1 MNKTFGQLSEGT
13 RFSLNNNVYIKIR
26 EVKITCC
33 KTVNAHLASDPNNRT
48 YIRPETTVIIN
59 G

>member
-1 MNKTFGQLSEGT
+1 MNKVFSQLSEGA
-13 RFSLNNNVYIKIR
+13 RFTLNGNNYIKIR
-26 EVKITCC
+26 EVKVSCC

-48 YIRPETTVIIN
+48 YIRPETTVIVN